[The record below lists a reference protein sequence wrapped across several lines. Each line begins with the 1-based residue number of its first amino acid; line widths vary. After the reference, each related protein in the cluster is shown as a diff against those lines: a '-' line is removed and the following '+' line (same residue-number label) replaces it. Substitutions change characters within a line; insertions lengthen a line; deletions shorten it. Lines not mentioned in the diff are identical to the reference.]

1 MPMVEIAGFGFNRY
15 QFLANST
22 EVLMGPKPADARTDH
37 DLFRT
42 ELVNLIDQR
51 HELVRLAGLIN
62 WQAFADEW
70 SAQFVSTTGR
80 PALSTRLMA
89 ALLYLKHLYA
99 LSDEDTVERWSENP
113 YWQHFSGERYFQHE
127 LPCDASSLVRWRQRI
142 GEAGCEWLLI
152 QTIEAARRGGVV
164 KRTSLDTVVL
174 DTTVQPKAIAH
185 PTDSRLLNRAR
196 EQLVDAA
203 QDAGI
208 ALRQSYARVGKAA
221 EHQAGRYAHAKQYR
235 RMQREIRKLRTW
247 LGRVIRDVQRK
258 CGMVSG
264 EIAGAL
270 KAKLEIAQRL
280 HAQQRDSKDKLYA
293 LHAPEVECIAKGK
306 ARAPYEF
313 GVKASVA
320 VTAKEGLVVG
330 MRSMPGNP
338 YDGHTVD
345 SQIEQISI
353 LTGTTPKIVLA
364 DRGYRGVVPSAG
376 SQLLISHTRRLPKR
390 LKKLLKR
397 RQVVEPMIGHMK
409 SDGLLDRNWLKGSLG
424 DAIHAVMCGAG
435 HNLRMILA
443 HLRVLL
449 LAFIAL
455 LAFAAAHATVQPR
468 LAPKST
474 DD

>member
-1 MPMVEIAGFGFNRY
+1 
-15 QFLANST
+15 
-22 EVLMGPKPADARTDH
+22 MGPKPADERADH

-42 ELVNLIDQR
+42 ELVNLIDHR
-51 HELVRLAGLIN
+51 HELVRLGELID

-70 SAQFVSTTGR
+70 SQQFTSTTGR
-80 PALSTRLMA
+80 PALPTRLMA
-89 ALLYLKHLYA
+89 ALLYLKHVYA

-127 LPCDASSLVRWRQRI
+127 LPCDPSSLVRWRQRI
-142 GEAGCEWLLI
+142 GEAGCEWLLA
-152 QTIEAARRGGVV
+152 QSIEAAKSGGVI
-164 KRTSLDTVVL
+164 KRQSLDTVVL

-196 EQLVDAA
+196 QQLVEAA

-208 ALRQSYARVGKAA
+208 ELRQSYARVGKAA

-258 CGMVSG
+258 GG
-264 EIAGAL
+264 EISGAL
-270 KAKLEIAQRL
+270 KAKIETAQRL
-280 HAQQRDSKDKLYA
+280 HAQRRDSKNKLYA
-293 LHAPEVECIAKGK
+293 LHAPEAECIAKGK
-306 ARAPYEF
+306 ARTPYEF
-313 GVKASVA
+313 GVKVSVA

-345 SQIEQISI
+345 SQLEQVGI
-353 LTGTTPKIVLA
+353 LTGQTPKIVLA
-364 DRGYRGVVPSAG
+364 DRGYRGVVPAAG
-376 SQLLISHTRRLPKR
+376 SRLLISHTRRLPPS

-409 SDGLLDRNWLKGSLG
+409 SDGLLARNWLKGAEG
-424 DAIHAVMCGAG
+424 DALHALLCGAG

-449 LAFIAL
+449 CAFVAWLCWL
-455 LAFAAAHATVQPR
+455 LTAIEQAQRPSHRHAS
-468 LAPKST
+468 A
-474 DD
+474 

>member
-1 MPMVEIAGFGFNRY
+1 
-15 QFLANST
+15 
-22 EVLMGPKPADARTDH
+22 MGPKPAKSTADH

-51 HELVRLAGLIN
+51 HELVQLAELID
-62 WQAFADEW
+62 WQAFANEW
-70 SAQFVSTTGR
+70 SPQFVSTTGR
-80 PALSTRLMA
+80 PALPTRLMA
-89 ALLYLKHLYA
+89 SLLYLKHVYA
-99 LSDEDTVERWSENP
+99 LSDDDTVARWSENP

-127 LPCDASSLVRWRQRI
+127 LPCDPSSLVRWRPRL
-142 GEAGCEWLLI
+142 GEAGCEWLLA
-152 QTIEAARRGGVV
+152 QSIEAARRGRVI
-164 KRTSLDTVVL
+164 KRDSLDTVVL

-185 PTDSRLLNRAR
+185 PTDSRLLNKAR

-203 QDAGI
+203 QDAGVT
-208 ALRQSYARVGKAA
+208 LRQSYARVGKAA

-258 CGMVSG
+258 GG
-264 EIAGAL
+264 EITGAL
-270 KAKLEIAQRL
+270 KTKIEIAQRL
-280 HAQQRDSKDKLYA
+280 YEQRRDSKNKLYA

-306 ARAPYEF
+306 ARTPYEF
-313 GVKASVA
+313 GVKTSVA

-353 LTGTTPKIVLA
+353 LTGTTPKMALV
-364 DRGYRGVVPSAG
+364 DRGYRGVQASAG
-376 SQLLISHTRRLPKR
+376 TRLLVSHTRRLPKN

-409 SDGLLDRNWLKGSLG
+409 TDGLLDRNWLRGALG
-424 DAIHAVMCGAG
+424 DAMHAVLCGAG

-443 HLRVLL
+443 HLRVLYC
-449 LAFIAL
+449 AL
-455 LAFAAAHATVQPR
+455 LGQLMLALIFVPLATRASVITPAR
-468 LAPKST
+468 
-474 DD
+474 

>member
-1 MPMVEIAGFGFNRY
+1 
-15 QFLANST
+15 
-22 EVLMGPKPADARTDH
+22 MGPKPAKSTADH

-51 HELVRLAGLIN
+51 HELVRLAELID
-62 WQAFADEW
+62 WQAFAAEW
-70 SAQFVSTTGR
+70 SPQFVSATGR
-80 PALSTRLMA
+80 PALPTRLMA
-89 ALLYLKHLYA
+89 SLLYLKHVYA

-142 GEAGCEWLLI
+142 GEAGCEWLLA
-152 QTIEAARRGGVV
+152 QSIEAAKRGRVI
-164 KRTSLDTVVL
+164 KRSSLDTVVL

-185 PTDSRLLNRAR
+185 PTDSRLLNKAR
-196 EQLVDAA
+196 EQLADAA

-208 ALRQSYARVGKAA
+208 TLRQSYARVGKAA
-221 EHQAGRYAHAKQYR
+221 EHQAGRYAHARQYQ
-235 RMQREIRKLRTW
+235 RMRREIRKLRTW

-258 CGMVSG
+258 DG
-264 EIAGAL
+264 EITGAL
-270 KAKLEIAQRL
+270 KTKIEIAQRL
-280 HAQQRDSKDKLYA
+280 YEQRRDSKNKLYA

-306 ARAPYEF
+306 ARTPYEF
-313 GVKASVA
+313 GVKTSVA

-353 LTGTTPKIVLA
+353 LTGTTPKMALV
-364 DRGYRGVVPSAG
+364 DRGYRGVQAG
-376 SQLLISHTRRLPKR
+376 AGTRLLVSHTRRLPR
-390 LKKLLKR
+390 NLKKLLKR

-409 SDGLLDRNWLKGSLG
+409 TDGLLDRNWLKGALG
-424 DAIHAVMCGAG
+424 DAMHAVLCGAG

-443 HLRVLL
+443 HLRVLYC
-449 LAFIAL
+449 AFIAQ
-455 LAFAAAHATVQPR
+455 LALAMMFVTFATR
-468 LAPKST
+468 LSPALPAR
-474 DD
+474 